1 MKTSIQLSVL
11 AICFSALLM
20 QSCSSSFSELQGA
33 RMVGKGN
40 TEVTPY
46 YTTVSGVAEGDHGGV
61 QNQIG
66 LNTAI
71 GLSDKTDLR
80 LRVENIWLKDDEFT
94 NGFVVVGVGPKF
106 SLIENIMAAYLPVG
120 RALGENTSD
129 SWEFQPTMLLT
140 LPAIKNILDI
150 NLTPKYIFTVCEEC
164 DDFVAVNLGLALS
177 KDLSKWAFRAEYGL
191 LYDPG
196 ETGHNAQ
203 FSLGF
208 STLLRK

>member
-1 MKTSIQLSVL
+1 
-11 AICFSALLM
+11 
-20 QSCSSSFSELQGA
+20 
-33 RMVGKGN
+33 MVGKGN
-40 TEVTPY
+40 VEVTPY
-46 YTTVSGVAEGDHGGV
+46 YTTVSGTSEGEQEGL

-71 GLSDKTDLR
+71 GLSNKTDLR
-80 LRVENIWLKDDEFT
+80 LRVENIWLKGSEFT
-94 NGFVVVGVGPKF
+94 EGLVVVGAGPKF
-106 SLIENIMAAYLPVG
+106 RLKENIMALYLPVG
-120 RALGENTSD
+120 RALGESTSD

-140 LPAIKNILDI
+140 FPAVKNVLDI
-150 NLTPKYIFTVCEEC
+150 NLTPKYIFTFCEDC
-164 DDFVAVNLGLALS
+164 DDFVAANLGIALS

-191 LYDPG
+191 LYDLN